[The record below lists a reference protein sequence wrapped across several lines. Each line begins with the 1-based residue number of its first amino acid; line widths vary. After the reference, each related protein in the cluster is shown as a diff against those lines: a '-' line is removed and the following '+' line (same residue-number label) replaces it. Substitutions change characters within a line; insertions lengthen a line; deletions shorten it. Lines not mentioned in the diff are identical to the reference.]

1 MNIEQLYQQYINP
14 IPATEQLELIS
25 LISKKLIVKSEQDRK
40 QRRLVE
46 LEGLGSEIW
55 EGVNAQ
61 KYVDE
66 LRDEWNYHL

>member
-46 LEGLGSEIW
+46 LEGLGSKIW

-66 LRDEWNYHL
+66 LRDEWNHRL